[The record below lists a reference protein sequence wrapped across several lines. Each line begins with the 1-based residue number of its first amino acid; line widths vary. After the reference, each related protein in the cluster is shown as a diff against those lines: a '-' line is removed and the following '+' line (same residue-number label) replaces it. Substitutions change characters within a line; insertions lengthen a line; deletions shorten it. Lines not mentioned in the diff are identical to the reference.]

1 MKKLLFALV
10 ACFALVTATAQT
22 EEELKAQI
30 APKKDS
36 IAAIQ
41 KRVDCLNKAKNLIE
55 CFIPVLLSHRHRDL

>member
-10 ACFALVTATAQT
+10 ACFALATATAQT

-41 KRVDCLNKAKNLIE
+41 KRVDALQAKLDALPGWKVGAFGN
-55 CFIPVLLSHRHRDL
+55 HWR